1 MKLGNA
7 VLGIFAIFLLIGVF
21 APSIIDGIKTWRTD
35 GLTSQDAIV
44 ATAGGVTTANITLT
58 KDLYQANIVNLDD
71 ITSTDEDDTPVGT
84 DYDEDTLVLA
94 VAGLEASTSR
104 TLTISYYGETDQSVM
119 RVIGPF
125 LGVLIIGGL
134 LAAIA
139 WGMFHNKKGI
149 R

>member
-21 APSIIDGIKTWRTD
+21 ATPIINGIKTWRTD
-35 GLTSQDAIV
+35 GLNSQDAIV

-71 ITSTDEDDTPVGT
+71 ITSTDGDDTPVGT

-125 LGVLIIGGL
+125 LGFLIIGGL
-134 LAAIA
+134 LTAIA